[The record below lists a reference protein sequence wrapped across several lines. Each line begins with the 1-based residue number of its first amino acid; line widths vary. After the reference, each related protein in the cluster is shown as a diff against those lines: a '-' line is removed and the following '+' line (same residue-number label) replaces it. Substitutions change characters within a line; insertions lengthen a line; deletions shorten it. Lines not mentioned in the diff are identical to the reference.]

1 MAIDNL
7 EKEQKEFV
15 ILRRYRD
22 LPEAVVKSI
31 LDFSGRSRESS
42 LIGRGTRLGQI
53 QIVVWAALSSRFH
66 QNKPSQLFQV
76 CSKMLV
82 RRPVRVAG

>member
-31 LDFSGRSRESS
+31 LDFSGRSRGEFTHRSWHKDASCVWDGSKLILQADNDYDRTDS
-42 LIGRGTRLGQI
+42 LSLMNFRT
-53 QIVVWAALSSRFH
+53 
-66 QNKPSQLFQV
+66 LFQ
-76 CSKMLV
+76 
-82 RRPVRVAG
+82 RI